1 MPGSPDEEAA
11 IDETLRGSFPASD
24 PPPWTLGVISQE
36 ADMKIRC
43 RTVDDVLTEVEDV
56 QRDIAQRAQEIFR
69 ARVVL

>member
-36 ADMKIRC
+36 ADMKI
-43 RTVDDVLTEVEDV
+43 
-56 QRDIAQRAQEIFR
+56 
-69 ARVVL
+69 